1 MPDHLLLLALGAAL
15 GGFVQG
21 ISGFAFGMVA
31 MSIWAWGVEPKLA
44 VMLSVAGGLTGQVLS
59 TFTVRRALSLGTLW
73 PYLAGA
79 LAGIPLGL
87 AVLPLV
93 DVQGFRLGLGAIL
106 LLFCPL
112 MLLADRL
119 PPIAWGGRWADGL
132 VGAIGGL
139 MGGLGGFTGVVPSL
153 WTTLRRYDKDVQRG
167 VLQNFN
173 LAALAVTMAGHIA
186 SGNADARL
194 LPSLAVVLPALV
206 IPSVLGVRVY
216 RGLSPLAFRRV
227 VLLLLIAS
235 GAVLVA
241 GSLGPVIGRG

>member
-1 MPDHLLLLALGAAL
+1 MPDNLLLLAFGAAL
-15 GGFVQG
+15 AGFVQG

-31 MSIWAWGVEPKLA
+31 LSVWAWGIDPKVA
-44 VMLSVAGGLTGQVLS
+44 VVLSVAGGLAGQVLS

-93 DVQGFRLGLGAIL
+93 DVHLFRLGLGLVL
-106 LLFCPL
+106 LVFCPL

-119 PPIAWGGRWADGL
+119 PPITAGGRWADAL
-132 VGAIGGL
+132 VGAIGGV

-153 WTTLRRYDKDVQRG
+153 WTTLRRYEKDLQRG

-173 LAALAVTMAGHIA
+173 LAALAVTMAMHVA
-186 SGNADARL
+186 SGNVGSRHLAA
-194 LPSLAVVLPALV
+194 LAVVLPALI
-206 IPSVLGVRVY
+206 IPSMLGAKVY
-216 RGLSPLAFRRV
+216 RGLSPQAFRRV

-235 GAVLVA
+235 GGVLVA
-241 GSLGPVIGRG
+241 GSIGHFIVG

>member
-1 MPDHLLLLALGAAL
+1 
-15 GGFVQG
+15 
-21 ISGFAFGMVA
+21 
-31 MSIWAWGVEPKLA
+31 
-44 VMLSVAGGLTGQVLS
+44 
-59 TFTVRRALSLGTLW
+59 
-73 PYLAGA
+73 
-79 LAGIPLGL
+79 
-87 AVLPLV
+87 VLPLV